1 MSIRRSLAWIFSGQI
16 VTFVI
21 VFSGSL
27 IIARLLSPHEMGVY
41 AIAAAIAGFI
51 SVISTM
57 GLGAYLIRE
66 VDLTDEKRSA
76 VFTVNALIN
85 MSISA
90 ILFAASFLGA
100 YYWGDTDVTI
110 VMRLLC
116 VPPLIAIF
124 EFLPSI
130 LAQREMAFRTTSL
143 IQTTA
148 VMLNVTLTVALA
160 MAGFS
165 SLSMPYAA
173 IAAALL
179 RAGLF
184 NILISRHVFL
194 SVSFTGWRPIFVFGL
209 RMITVSGLAQ
219 LTHRACDI
227 IIGSMLGLAA
237 LGLYSRASNLATLVF
252 QNIYGTAT
260 GVIFAQL
267 SKTFRET
274 GELRAPFLRG
284 LETILAVM
292 WPFLIGL
299 AILSQPAVHILYGA
313 KWQAAAQPLSIL
325 LIAQFIVL
333 SFGMNWEL
341 FVLRDETARQ
351 TNYEIFRSVGGLILF
366 TLGSLFGLSAA
377 AAGRIGEATIGAA
390 SYLPLMSKLS
400 GAPLSEFGRVYL
412 QSLLLTVAAVSPSFV
427 LMMWSGWSPETSPV
441 LIALAVFAGVGL
453 WAIMLKRL
461 RHPVLDE
468 ILYVLERMRH
478 RPQL

>member
-1 MSIRRSLAWIFSGQI
+1 MSIRRSLAWIFSGQA
-16 VTFVI
+16 VI
-21 VFSGSL
+21 FLIAFLGSL
-27 IIARLLSPHEMGVY
+27 VIARLLSPHEMGVY

-66 VDLTDEKRSA
+66 VELTVDQRSA

-85 MSISA
+85 MSIAA

-100 YYWGDTDVTI
+100 HYWGDTDVTI

-124 EFLPSI
+124 DFLPST

-143 IQTTA
+143 IQMSTT
-148 VMLNVTLTVALA
+148 LLSVTLTVILA
-160 MAGFS
+160 WAGFS
-165 SLSMPYAA
+165 SLSMPYAV

-179 RAGLF
+179 RAMLF
-184 NILISRHVFL
+184 NILISHHVFL
-194 SVSFTGWRPIFVFGL
+194 RVSFTGWRPIFVFGL
-209 RMITVSGLAQ
+209 RMITVSGVAQ
-219 LTHRACDI
+219 LTQRACDI
-227 IIGSMLGLAA
+227 IIGSMLGLAS
-237 LGLYSRASNLATLVF
+237 LGLYSRASNLASLIF
-252 QNIYGTAT
+252 QNLYGTAT

-292 WPFLIGL
+292 WPLLIGL
-299 AILSQPAVHILYGA
+299 AVLSQPAVHILYGA
-313 KWQAAAQPLSIL
+313 KWQAAAQPLSL
-325 LIAQFIVL
+325 LMIAQFVVL

-351 TNYEIFRSVGGLILF
+351 TNYEIFRAVGGLILF
-366 TLGSLFGLSAA
+366 ALGSLFGLSAA

-390 SYLPLMSKLS
+390 AYLPHMSRLS
-400 GAPLSEFGRVYL
+400 GASLSEFGKVYL
-412 QSLLLTVAAVSPSFV
+412 ESVLLTIAAVSPSFG
-427 LMMWSGWSPETSPV
+427 LMLWSGWSPETSPI
-441 LIALAVFAGVGL
+441 LIALAVSTGIGF
-453 WAIMLKRL
+453 WMLALKQL
-461 RHPVLDE
+461 RHPLLNEIVHVLQ
-468 ILYVLERMRH
+468 RMRQRH
-478 RPQL
+478 A